1 MANRKSHMEANA
13 GEYNLVG
20 DHKDDY
26 KGYVAAPIIASG
38 DPIGAVVIFSKS
50 EALSG
55 KLEQKMAET
64 AAGFLA
70 RQMEQ

>member
-1 MANRKSHMEANA
+1 MANRKSHLEASA

-20 DHKDDY
+20 EHTDDY

-38 DPIGAVVIFSKS
+38 DPIGTVVIFSKN
-50 EALSG
+50 EPLNG